1 MRLMAVIRW
10 MLARLRS
17 CRPRSQRRGLPN
29 AEALRYEEVVQAQG
43 DWLALLATILER
55 ERVITGDE
63 LARSLAEYAAITA
76 ADRPAE
82 GRILAFWASRL
93 QDTAASLRDFPT
105 VH

>member
-1 MRLMAVIRW
+1 MSVIRR
-10 MLARLRS
+10 LLVRLRS
-17 CRPRSQRRGLPN
+17 YKSGLRSPSPSN
-29 AEALRYEEVVQAQG
+29 PEAIRYEEVVQAHG
-43 DWLALLATILER
+43 DCLALLATILER

-63 LARSLAEYAAITA
+63 LARCLGEYAAVTA
-76 ADRPAE
+76 EDRPAE

>member
-1 MRLMAVIRW
+1 MALIRW
-10 MLARLRS
+10 VLVRLRS
-17 CRPRSQRRGLPN
+17 YQSRLQRRSLPN
-29 AEALRYEEVVQAQG
+29 AEVLRYEEVVQAQG

-63 LARSLAEYAAITA
+63 LARSLSEYAAVTA

>member
-1 MRLMAVIRW
+1 MSVIR
-10 MLARLRS
+10 RLLVRLKSYRS
-17 CRPRSQRRGLPN
+17 RAQRQSLPN
-29 AEALRYEEVVQAQG
+29 PHASQYEEVVQAHG
-43 DWLALLATILER
+43 AWLALLATILER

-63 LARSLAEYAAITA
+63 LARALAEYAAVTA

>member
-1 MRLMAVIRW
+1 MSVIRRL
-10 MLARLRS
+10 LARLQSYRS
-17 CRPRSQRRGLPN
+17 RLQRRSLPN
-29 AEALRYEEVVQAQG
+29 PDTLRYEEVVQAHG

-55 ERVITGDE
+55 ECVITGDE
-63 LARSLAEYAAITA
+63 LARSLAEYAAVTA
-76 ADRPAE
+76 QDRPAE

>member
-1 MRLMAVIRW
+1 MTVIRW
-10 MLARLRS
+10 LLVRLRS
-17 CRPRSQRRGLPN
+17 YQSRAQRPTLSN
-29 AEALRYEEVVQAQG
+29 AKALQYEEVVQAHG
-43 DWLALLATILER
+43 DLLALLATILER

-63 LARSLAEYAAITA
+63 LARSLAEYAAVTS
-76 ADRPAE
+76 ADRPTE